1 MVDELVVR
9 VLALRWVGAVV
20 RPEPVVVRDEKVLR
34 WDVKARAR
42 APSVVLGGVCA
53 HQHICRVAHPRCVA
67 PFHAHARTDTHARTH
82 TYMHT

>member
-34 WDVKARAR
+34 WDVKARAG
-42 APSVVLGGVCA
+42 APSVVLGGVLRLVLVGMGTNGRLWRGLA
-53 HQHICRVAHPRCVA
+53 KGRA
-67 PFHAHARTDTHARTH
+67 ARKVPAFTKF
-82 TYMHT
+82 